1 VKNNSTPSEL
11 LAAFLLGG
19 DARAH
24 AAASEI
30 TKQRLW
36 DNEIRL
42 ALNWRALPQLRSR
55 IASLE
60 VVLDSDARKTLA
72 DLSASTTAQSA
83 LIAHATASALAAL
96 EDAGIR
102 VAAFKG
108 LGMIAS
114 LYQRPSERMLSDA
127 DVLIEA
133 RSFRAA
139 VPVLARIGFFPDVSI
154 PLDEWLDLLEQRVYP
169 VHDFLDFADAS
180 GSRIDLHWRLRTPSP
195 SGFPIA
201 EIIGRAESR
210 IFSGIGV
217 RAVAPED
224 AILFTTHHLLRD
236 KLAPRS
242 AVKDLLDLKA
252 WLDVRDR
259 RWKWDVLL
267 RRARSTGLTTSL
279 LAALEILS
287 RYDPEADARA
297 LAVEVTGASAADVGK
312 TAERLADVFDL
323 QLREPMN
330 DVVVGLTAMTPSLA
344 RRFIVSRLRSITDPT
359 YKAHKFA
366 GESAMPLGVAARDV
380 WRDLLRLT
388 PRRLALY
395 RTLGT
400 ETRSYL
406 GDESG

>member
-1 VKNNSTPSEL
+1 MTDHSTPSEL
-11 LAAFLLGG
+11 LAALLLGG

-24 AAASEI
+24 GAATEI

-42 ALNWRALPQLRSR
+42 SLNWCALPQLRSR

-60 VVLDSDARKTLA
+60 VVLESDARKTLA

-83 LIAHATASALAAL
+83 LIAHGTARALAAL

-154 PLDEWLDLLEQRVYP
+154 ALDAWLDLLEQRVYP

-201 EIIGRAESR
+201 EIVGRAESR

-224 AILFTTHHLLRD
+224 AILFTTHHLVRD

-252 WLDVRDR
+252 WLDVRER

-267 RRARSTGLTTSL
+267 KRSRSTGLTTSL

-287 RYDPEADARA
+287 RYDPEGASRGMAREIAD
-297 LAVEVTGASAADVGK
+297 ASAADVRK
-312 TAERLADVFDL
+312 TAERLADVFSL
-323 QLREPMN
+323 QLRRPMS
-330 DVVVGLTAMTPSLA
+330 DVVVGLTAITPSLA

-359 YKAHKFA
+359 YRAHKFA
-366 GESAMPLGVAARDV
+366 GDSAMPFGVAAREV

-400 ETRSYL
+400 ETRAYL

>member
-1 VKNNSTPSEL
+1 MTHNSTPSEL
-11 LAAFLLGG
+11 LAGFLLGG
-19 DARAH
+19 DTRARA
-24 AAASEI
+24 AADDI
-30 TKQRLW
+30 GKQRLW
-36 DNEIRL
+36 DNQIRL
-42 ALNWRALPQLRSR
+42 ALNWCALPPLRSR
-55 IASLE
+55 IAALE
-60 VVLDSDARKTLA
+60 VDLEIDARKTLA
-72 DLSASTTAQSA
+72 ELSASTTAQSA
-83 LIAHATASALAAL
+83 LIAHGTARALAAL

-127 DVLIEA
+127 DVLIES

-169 VHDFLDFADAS
+169 VHDFLDFADGG
-180 GSRIDLHWRLRTPSP
+180 GSRIDLHWRMRTPSP

-201 EIIGRAESR
+201 EIVGRAESR

-224 AILFTTHHLLRD
+224 AILFTTHHLVRD

-252 WLDVRDR
+252 WLEVRDR
-259 RWKWDVLL
+259 RWKSDVLL
-267 RRARSTGLTTSL
+267 RRAGSTGLTTSL

-287 RYDPEADARA
+287 RYDPDGGSQELAREIADASTAHVR
-297 LAVEVTGASAADVGK
+297 K
-312 TAERLADVFDL
+312 TAARLADVFAL
-323 QLREPMN
+323 QLRRPMS
-330 DVVVGLTAMTPSLA
+330 DVVVGLTAITPSLA

-359 YKAHKFA
+359 YKSHKFA
-366 GESAMPLGVAARDV
+366 GDSAVPFSAAARAV

-400 ETRSYL
+400 ETRAYL

>member
-1 VKNNSTPSEL
+1 MNTSTPSEL

-19 DARAH
+19 DTRARA
-24 AAASEI
+24 AANDI

-36 DNEIRL
+36 DNQIRL
-42 ALNWRALPQLRSR
+42 ALNWCALPALRSR
-55 IASLE
+55 IAALE
-60 VVLDSDARKTLA
+60 IDLESDARKTLA
-72 DLSASTTAQSA
+72 ELSASTTAQSA
-83 LIAHATASALAAL
+83 LIAHGTGRALAAL

-169 VHDFLDFADAS
+169 VHDFLDFADGS
-180 GSRIDLHWRLRTPSP
+180 GSRIDLHWRMRTPSP

-224 AILFTTHHLLRD
+224 AILFTTHHLVRD
-236 KLAPRS
+236 KLVPRS

-252 WLDVRDR
+252 WIEVRDR
-259 RWKWDVLL
+259 RWKGEVLL
-267 RRARSTGLTTSL
+267 KRTRSTGLTTSL

-287 RYDPEADARA
+287 RYDPDGGSQELAREIAD
-297 LAVEVTGASAADVGK
+297 ASAADVRK
-312 TAERLADVFDL
+312 TAERLADVFAL
-323 QLREPMN
+323 QLRRPMN
-330 DVVVGLTAMTPSLA
+330 DVVVGLTAITPSLA

-366 GESAMPLGVAARDV
+366 GDSAMPLGIAAREV

-400 ETRSYL
+400 ETRAYL